1 MTNTLRKLLFAFLI
15 LSFVHCS
22 NYGDKVTIEHIDVF
36 YKDGIEKVQARQT
49 ADLLYYIDTPYNKNV
64 TETKSFQLLK
74 QKDTVTFRMV
84 VVEEKL
90 AGIDD
95 ESFLAISNLIS
106 ENVFDKKPVNIEL
119 TDNKFNTLRKLPFSK
134 MDISGEM
141 PATQGENEKDPNP

>member
-1 MTNTLRKLLFAFLI
+1 MTNILRHLLFILLI

-36 YKDGIEKVQARQT
+36 YKNGIQETEAQQT
-49 ADLLYYIDTPYNKNV
+49 ADLLYYIDTTYNQNI

-90 AGIDD
+90 AGVDD

-106 ENVFDKKPVNIEL
+106 ENVFGQQPVNIEL
-119 TDNKFNTLRKLPFSK
+119 TDNKFNTLRKLPFTK
-134 MDISGEM
+134 MDISDDL
-141 PATQGENEKDPNP
+141 PATPGENEKEPNP

>member
-1 MTNTLRKLLFAFLI
+1 MTNTLRKLLFALLI
-15 LSFVHCS
+15 LSFVHCG

-36 YKDGIEKVQARQT
+36 YKNGIEEVQARQT
-49 ADLLYYIDTPYNKNV
+49 ADLLYYIDTTYNKNV

-95 ESFLAISNLIS
+95 ESFLAISN
-106 ENVFDKKPVNIEL
+106 
-119 TDNKFNTLRKLPFSK
+119 KFNTLRKLPFSK

>member
-1 MTNTLRKLLFAFLI
+1 MTNTLSKLLFALLI

-36 YKDGIEKVQARQT
+36 YKNGIEETQARQT
-49 ADLLYYIDTPYNKNV
+49 ADLLYYIDTTYNQNV

-106 ENVFDKKPVNIEL
+106 ENVFNQQPVNIEL
-119 TDNKFNTLRKLPFSK
+119 TDNKFNTLRKLPFTKIDMSED
-134 MDISGEM
+134 MPNTTGEK
-141 PATQGENEKDPNP
+141 EKDPNP